1 MPTPTHHPLSLL
13 LAYQVLVPFCFS
25 DSSARLSTCHVPKYA
40 KLSGGTVPL
49 HELLPLQSFTV
60 SQSLLKLM
68 SMELMLSNHLIL
80 CHLLLENS
88 LPVSYDLARVL

>member
-40 KLSGGTVPL
+40 KLSGATVPL
-49 HELLPLQSFTV
+49 HELLP
-60 SQSLLKLM
+60 
-68 SMELMLSNHLIL
+68 
-80 CHLLLENS
+80 LLENS